1 MKTKK
6 AAKAEAGAWREFLKL
21 SEGLRAGAQA
31 RLGEDLEGRL
41 ARYRKAS
48 KRQVSLTPSR

>member
-41 ARYRKAS
+41 APTAKRAS
-48 KRQVSLTPSR
+48 DKCP